1 MGQKIIIADS
11 PLAKFIFADTRMAW
25 FWLVVRLYVGWQWV
39 SAGWDK
45 ITSSAWFGSHAGSA
59 LAGFLQGS
67 LAKASG
73 AHPDVSGWY
82 ASFLHYVVLAHPVV
96 WSNVIAIGEFS
107 VGVALILG
115 LFTGIAAFFGLFMN
129 LNYLLAGTV
138 STNPILFTLGIGL
151 VLAWRTAGFLGFDH
165 WLLPLLGT
173 PWQRMDLV

>member
-25 FWLVVRLYVGWQWV
+25 FWFIVRLYVGWQWV

-45 ITSSAWFGSHAGSA
+45 ITSSTWFGSHAGSA
-59 LAGFLQGS
+59 LSGFLQGS
-67 LAKASG
+67 LVKATG

-82 ASFLHYVVLAHPVV
+82 ANFLHYAVLSHPVV
-96 WSNVIAIGEFS
+96 WSNIIAIGEFS
-107 VGVALILG
+107 VGIALILG
-115 LFTGIAAFFGLFMN
+115 IFTGIAAFFGLFMN

-151 VLAWRTAGFLGFDH
+151 VLAWRIAGFLGFDR

-173 PWQRMDLV
+173 PWQKVM